1 MNIEKAK
8 SFIDDEQLAML
19 KLAVR
24 LKLNL
29 AIVLDNQL
37 DRVIEQRHQV
47 WQEVDQAQKQLKEYQ
62 LGRA

>member
-24 LKLNL
+24 SKLNL

-37 DRVIEQRHQV
+37 DRVIEQRQQV

>member
-29 AIVLDNQL
+29 AIVLDNKL
-37 DRVIEQRHQV
+37 DTVIEQRQQV
-47 WQEVDQAQKQLKEYQ
+47 WQEVDQAQKQLKECQ

>member
-37 DRVIEQRHQV
+37 DRVIERRKEV

>member
-29 AIVLDNQL
+29 AILLDNKL
-37 DRVIEQRHQV
+37 DRVIEQRKEV

>member
-29 AIVLDNQL
+29 AIVLDNKL
-37 DRVIEQRHQV
+37 DTVIEQRQQV
-47 WQEVDQAQKQLKEYQ
+47 WQEVDQAQKQLREYQ